1 MGEQGIPISQIGSPS
16 QEEAQPQ
23 LTWEG
28 PCREAVAWNL
38 PLTGGYV
45 PSEIVQAASQRFQVS
60 SRCLPVINATP
71 ATTKMFCSA
80 PRAAA
85 SWLPGHP
92 EWTACCCSAR
102 R

>member
-45 PSEIVQAASQRFQVS
+45 PSEIVQAASQRCFENKT
-60 SRCLPVINATP
+60 R
-71 ATTKMFCSA
+71 M
-80 PRAAA
+80 
-85 SWLPGHP
+85 
-92 EWTACCCSAR
+92 ER
-102 R
+102 RLNKS